1 MACLDRAAG
10 NADGEDKME
19 LKRSM
24 HARTARLLAMLAMA
38 LVCALVLVPS
48 AYADGA
54 VARIDETGSE
64 YNTFDEAV
72 AAAKNGETVT
82 LLADA
87 ETAGLNLSKDLTIDG
102 DGKALTFAGEGI
114 ALFGKALTFENVTV
128 SMTSVGSTPYAEW
141 KWMAVSASGGASITL
156 DNASLAMDGAKTAKN
171 THAIYFTGDNTLNLK
186 NGSSLTIENYPQDAL
201 EWDGG
206 SGKGYN
212 VNIEGDS
219 TYTSDHNRSGFTG
232 TFYATIDHSTV
243 NVVNSTGNGSNGSHF
258 NIKNGSTV
266 NFSRNG
272 SHGLSAGNLT
282 IDNSKV
288 TANNNGLTGITF
300 NGEGVFKAADVQV
313 TDTIGKDLKWGDII
327 YDGGIRLSPNAVLD
341 VDAASTISI
350 TGNKA
355 TGLFLDAGTSATFAK
370 DSNLVITGN
379 DASAENA
386 INKPKQDLAQM
397 GGGVVVRGGSN
408 LTLPTSAV
416 IDNNNAALAGD
427 DLYAEQGAKI
437 SFGETVE
444 GDTLTAFNGCGDAIT
459 GWFDDSKDARWCAHW
474 TDNTPWHVKA
484 VKAGSYETPIALK
497 AAHGVTAAHAEIS
510 GTKVL
515 KGADFA
521 EGDFE
526 FTLSQNDDVI
536 SRVKNAAD
544 GSFTF
549 GESAF
554 DVTADDIMDTDNH
567 KVSYTLDVAEVKGN
581 KANVTYDT
589 SVKKVV
595 VTAVPEDDHVKL
607 TYQVDGKDVEDL
619 ASALVFTNTYT
630 KPAEPAT
637 PSEPKKPGKATKQG
651 LPKTGD
657 ASLAAPVAFALA
669 AVAACGAGV
678 VMRRRA

>member
-1 MACLDRAAG
+1 
-10 NADGEDKME
+10 ME

-24 HARTARLLAMLAMA
+24 RARAARLVAMFAMA

-54 VARIDETGSE
+54 VACIGEKE

-72 AAAKNGETVT
+72 ADAKNGETVT

-102 DGKALTFAGEGI
+102 GGNALNFTDKGIALWGKALTF
-114 ALFGKALTFENVTV
+114 KNVTV

-141 KWMAVSASGGASITL
+141 KSMTVCANKDASLTL
-156 DNASLAMDGAKTAKN
+156 DGATLTMDGTDAGSV
-171 THAIYFTGDNTLNLK
+171 HGIYFCGNNKLNLK
-186 NGSSLTIENYPQDAL
+186 NASNLTIKNYKQDAL

-206 SGKGYN
+206 NGYYI
-212 VNIEGDS
+212 NIEGGS
-219 TYTSDHNRSGFTG
+219 TYTSDHCRSGIVG
-232 TFYATIDHSTV
+232 TFDITVDNSKV

-266 NFSRNG
+266 DFSGNG
-272 SHGLSAGNLT
+272 SHGLSAGDLT
-282 IDNSKV
+282 IDNSTV
-288 TANNNGLTGITF
+288 TAKDNALTGIIFTGK
-300 NGEGVFKAADVQV
+300 GEFKSANVQISG
-313 TDTIGKDLKWGDII
+313 TKGTSYWNAGM
-327 YDGGIRLSPNAVLD
+327 RLMKPKGELLSHATLN
-341 VDAASTISI
+341 VDAASTVSI
-350 TGNKA
+350 TDNKV
-355 TGLFLDAGTSATFAK
+355 TGLFLDAGAQATFVEGAK
-370 DSNLVITGN
+370 LTITGN
-379 DASAENA
+379 DASQENCSTKKDA
-386 INKPKQDLAQM
+386 AQM
-397 GGGVVVRGGSN
+397 GGGVMVRSKAS
-408 LTLPTSAV
+408 LSLPASAK
-416 IDNNNAALAGD
+416 IDNNHAALAGD
-427 DLYAEQGAKI
+427 DLCAEQGAKI
-437 SFGETVE
+437 SFGKTVE

-474 TDNTPWHVKA
+474 TDNTPWHVDA
-484 VKAGSYETPIALK
+484 VEARSYETPVALK

-515 KGADFA
+515 KGAQLA

-536 SRVKNAAD
+536 SRAKNAAD

-567 KVSYTLDVAEVKGN
+567 KVSYTLDVAEVKDN

-607 TYQVDGKDVEDL
+607 AYSVDGKDVADL

-630 KPAEPAT
+630 KPAEP
-637 PSEPKKPGKATKQG
+637 SEPKTPGTSTKQN

-657 ASLAAPVAFALA
+657 ASLAAPVAFIIAA
-669 AVAACGAGV
+669 AVACGAGV
-678 VMRRRA
+678 VMRRRG

>member
-1 MACLDRAAG
+1 
-10 NADGEDKME
+10 ME
-19 LKRSM
+19 LKRSI
-24 HARTARLLAMLAMA
+24 RTRATRLVAMFAMA
-38 LVCALVLVPS
+38 LVCTLVVAPS

-102 DGKALTFAGEGI
+102 GGNALKFTDKGIALWGKALTF
-114 ALFGKALTFENVTV
+114 KNVTV
-128 SMTSVGSTPYAEW
+128 SMIGIGSTPYTAEW
-141 KWMAVSASGGASITL
+141 NWMSVGASKDASLTL
-156 DNASLAMDGAKTAKN
+156 DGATLTMDGTGTPRGQSQ
-171 THAIYFTGDNTLNLK
+171 THAIYFCSNNKLNLK
-186 NGSSLTIENYPQDAL
+186 NGSSLTIKNYSQDAL

-206 SGKGYN
+206 DGGYN
-212 VNIEGDS
+212 VNIEGGS
-219 TYTSDHNRSGFTG
+219 TYTSDHCRSGFAG
-232 TFYATIDHSTV
+232 TFVVTVDNSKV

-258 NIKNGSTV
+258 NIKNDSTV
-266 NFSRNG
+266 DFSGNG
-272 SHGLSAGNLT
+272 GHGLSAGDLT
-282 IDNSKV
+282 IDHSTV
-288 TANNNGLTGITF
+288 TANNNAYNGIIFTGK
-300 NGEGVFKAADVQV
+300 GEFKSANVQISR
-313 TDTIGKDLKWGDII
+313 TKGALYWNAGMRLLKPKDES
-327 YDGGIRLSPNAVLD
+327 LSHATLN
-341 VDAASTISI
+341 VDAASTVSI
-350 TGNKA
+350 TENKV
-355 TGLFLDAGTSATFAK
+355 TGLFLDAGAQATFVEGAK
-370 DSNLVITGN
+370 LTITGN
-379 DASAENA
+379 DASQENCSTKKDA
-386 INKPKQDLAQM
+386 AQM
-397 GGGVVVRGGSN
+397 GGGVMVRSKAS
-408 LTLPTSAV
+408 LSLPASAR
-416 IDNNNAALAGD
+416 IDNNHAALAGD
-427 DLYAEQGAKI
+427 DLCAEQGAKI
-437 SFGETVE
+437 SFGKTVE

-474 TDNTPWHVKA
+474 TDNTPWHVDA
-484 VKAGSYETPIALK
+484 VEARSYETPVALK

-515 KGADFA
+515 KGAQLA

-536 SRVKNAAD
+536 SHAKNAAD
-544 GSFTF
+544 GSFAF

-567 KVSYTLDVAEVKGN
+567 KVTYTLDVAEVKGN

-630 KPAEPAT
+630 KPAEPTT
-637 PSEPKKPGKATKQG
+637 PSEPKKPGKTTKQG

-669 AVAACGAGV
+669 AAAACGVGV
-678 VMRRRA
+678 VMRRRG

>member
-1 MACLDRAAG
+1 
-10 NADGEDKME
+10 ME
-19 LKRSM
+19 LKRSIR
-24 HARTARLLAMLAMA
+24 ARAARLVAMFAMA

-102 DGKALTFAGEGI
+102 GGNALKFTDKGIALWGKALTF
-114 ALFGKALTFENVTV
+114 KNVTV
-128 SMTSVGSTPYAEW
+128 SMIGIGSTPYTAEW
-141 KWMAVSASGGASITL
+141 NWMSVGASKDASLTL
-156 DNASLAMDGAKTAKN
+156 DGATLTMDGTGTPRGQSQ
-171 THAIYFTGDNTLNLK
+171 THAIYFCSNNKLNLK
-186 NGSSLTIENYPQDAL
+186 NGSSLTIKNYSQDAL

-206 SGKGYN
+206 DGGYN
-212 VNIEGDS
+212 VNIEGGS
-219 TYTSDHNRSGFTG
+219 TYTSDHCRSGFAG
-232 TFYATIDHSTV
+232 TFVVTVDNSKV

-258 NIKNGSTV
+258 NIKNDSTV
-266 NFSRNG
+266 DFSGNG
-272 SHGLSAGNLT
+272 GHGLSAGDLT
-282 IDNSKV
+282 IDHSTV
-288 TANNNGLTGITF
+288 TANNNAYNGIIFTGK
-300 NGEGVFKAADVQV
+300 GEFKSANVQISR
-313 TDTIGKDLKWGDII
+313 TKGALYWNAGMRLLKPKDES
-327 YDGGIRLSPNAVLD
+327 LSHATLN
-341 VDAASTISI
+341 VDAASTVSI
-350 TGNKA
+350 TENKV
-355 TGLFLDAGTSATFAK
+355 TGLFLDAGAQATFAEGAK
-370 DSNLVITGN
+370 LTITGN
-379 DASAENA
+379 DASQENCSTKKDA
-386 INKPKQDLAQM
+386 AQM
-397 GGGVVVRGGSN
+397 GGGVMVRSKAS
-408 LTLPTSAV
+408 LSLPASAR
-416 IDNNNAALAGD
+416 IDNNHAALAGD
-427 DLYAEQGAKI
+427 DLCAEQGAKI
-437 SFGETVE
+437 SFGKTVE

-484 VKAGSYETPIALK
+484 VEADSYKTPITLETTIALK

-515 KGADFA
+515 KGAELA

-536 SRVKNAAD
+536 SHAKNAAD

-607 TYQVDGKDVEDL
+607 TYSVDGKDVEDL

-630 KPAEPAT
+630 KPAEP
-637 PSEPKKPGKATKQG
+637 SEPKTPGTSTKQN

-657 ASLAAPVAFALA
+657 ASLAAPVACALA
-669 AVAACGAGV
+669 AAVACGAGV
-678 VMRRRA
+678 VMRRRG

>member
-1 MACLDRAAG
+1 
-10 NADGEDKME
+10 ME
-19 LKRSM
+19 LKRSIR
-24 HARTARLLAMLAMA
+24 ARAARLVAMFAMA

-54 VARIDETGSE
+54 VACIGEKE

-72 AAAKNGETVT
+72 ADAKNGETVT

-87 ETAGLNLSKDLTIDG
+87 ETTGLNLSKDLTIDG
-102 DGKALTFAGEGI
+102 DGHALTFAAEGI

-212 VNIEGDS
+212 VNIEGNS

-266 NFSRNG
+266 DFSRNG
-272 SHGLSAGNLT
+272 SHGLSAGNLA
-282 IDNSKV
+282 IDSSTV

-300 NGEGVFKAADVQV
+300 NGKGVFKAADVRV

-327 YDGGIRLSPNAVLD
+327 YDGGIRLSPNAKLD

-355 TGLFLDAGTSATFAK
+355 TGLFLDADTSATFAA
-370 DSNLVITGN
+370 DSNLMITGN

-408 LTLPTSAV
+408 LTLPTFAV

-437 SFGETVE
+437 SFGKTIE
-444 GDTLTAFNGCGDAIT
+444 GDTLTDFNGCGDAIT

-474 TDNTPWHVKA
+474 TDNTPWHVDAVEAGPYEKTPVALKA
-484 VKAGSYETPIALK
+484 PIALK

-515 KGADFA
+515 KGAQLA

-536 SRVKNAAD
+536 SHVKNAAD

-607 TYQVDGKDVEDL
+607 TYSVDGKDVEDL

-630 KPAEPAT
+630 KPAEP
-637 PSEPKKPGKATKQG
+637 SEPKTPGTSTKQN

-657 ASLAAPVAFALA
+657 ASLAAPVAFILTA
-669 AVAACGAGV
+669 AVACGAGA
-678 VMRRRA
+678 VMRRRG

>member
-1 MACLDRAAG
+1 
-10 NADGEDKME
+10 ME
-19 LKRSM
+19 LKRSIR
-24 HARTARLLAMLAMA
+24 ARAARLVAMFAMA
-38 LVCALVLVPS
+38 LVCALVMVPS

-54 VARIDETGSE
+54 VARIGERE

-102 DGKALTFAGEGI
+102 AGHALNFTDKGIALWGKALTF
-114 ALFGKALTFENVTV
+114 KNVTV
-128 SMTSVGSTPYAEW
+128 SMTGIGSTPYTAEW
-141 KWMAVSASGGASITL
+141 NWMAVCASKDASLTL
-156 DNASLAMDGAKTAKN
+156 DGATLTMDGTGTPRGQKQ
-171 THAIYFTGDNTLNLK
+171 THAIYFCSNNKLNLK
-186 NGSSLTIENYPQDAL
+186 NRSRLTIKNYSQDAL

-206 SGKGYN
+206 DGGYN

-219 TYTSDHNRSGFTG
+219 TYTSDHCRSGFTG
-232 TFYATIDHSTV
+232 TFVVTVDNSKV

-258 NIKNGSTV
+258 DIKNGSTV
-266 NFSRNG
+266 DFSGNG

-282 IDNSKV
+282 INNSTV
-288 TANNNGLTGITF
+288 TAKNNALTGIIFTGK
-300 NGEGVFKAADVQV
+300 GEFKSASVQISGTKGASYWNAGMRLFKA
-313 TDTIGKDLKWGDII
+313 
-327 YDGGIRLSPNAVLD
+327 NAKLD
-341 VDAASTISI
+341 VDDASIVSI
-350 TGNKA
+350 TGNKV
-355 TGLFLDAGTSATFAK
+355 TGLYLDGGSHATFAEGAK
-370 DSNLVITGN
+370 LTITGN
-379 DASAENA
+379 DASQENCST
-386 INKPKQDLAQM
+386 KKDFAQM
-397 GGGVVVRGGSN
+397 GGGVMVRSN
-408 LTLPTSAV
+408 ANLSLPASAR
-416 IDNNNAALAGD
+416 IDNNHAALAGD
-427 DLYAEQGAKI
+427 DLCAEQGAKI
-437 SFGETVE
+437 SFGKTVE

-474 TDNTPWHVKA
+474 TDNTPWHVDA
-484 VKAGSYETPIALK
+484 VEARSYETPVALK

-515 KGADFA
+515 KGADLA
-521 EGDFE
+521 EGEFE

-544 GSFTF
+544 GTF
-549 GESAF
+549 AFDESAF

-581 KANVTYDT
+581 KANVTYDA

-607 TYQVDGKDVEDL
+607 TYSVDGKDVEDL

-630 KPAEPAT
+630 KPAEP
-637 PSEPKKPGKATKQG
+637 SEPKTPGTSTKQN

-657 ASLAAPVAFALA
+657 ASLAAPVAFILA
-669 AVAACGAGV
+669 AAAACGAGV
-678 VMRRRA
+678 VMRRRG

>member
-1 MACLDRAAG
+1 
-10 NADGEDKME
+10 ME
-19 LKRSM
+19 LKRSIR
-24 HARTARLLAMLAMA
+24 ARAARLVAMFAMA

-54 VARIDETGSE
+54 VACIGEKE

-82 LLADA
+82 LLADT
-87 ETAGLNLSKDLTIDG
+87 ETAGLNLDKDLTIDG
-102 DGKALTFAGEGI
+102 NSHGNNHALKFADKGI
-114 ALFGKALTFENVTV
+114 ALWGHALVLKNVNA
-128 SMTSVGSTPYAEW
+128 SMTDIGSTPYTAEW
-141 KWMAVSASGGASITL
+141 NWMAVGASGGASITL
-156 DNASLAMDGAKTAKN
+156 DNASLAMDGAKTASG
-171 THAIYFTGDNTLNLK
+171 THAIYFTGDNKLNLK
-186 NGSSLTIENYPQDAL
+186 NGSNLSIKNYPQDAL

-206 SGKGYN
+206 SGYN
-212 VNIEGDS
+212 VNIEGNS
-219 TYTSDHNRSGFTG
+219 TYTSDHCRSGFTG
-232 TFYATIDHSTV
+232 TFHATIDHSTV

-266 NFSRNG
+266 DFSGNG

-282 IDNSKV
+282 IDNSTV
-288 TANNNGLTGITF
+288 TAKDNALTGIIFTGK
-300 NGEGVFKAADVQV
+300 GEFKSANVQISG
-313 TDTIGKDLKWGDII
+313 TKGTSYWNAGMRLLKA
-327 YDGGIRLSPNAVLD
+327 NASLD
-341 VDAASTISI
+341 VDAASTVSI
-350 TGNKA
+350 TGNKV
-355 TGLFLDAGTSATFAK
+355 TGLYLDGGSHATFAEGAK
-370 DSNLVITGN
+370 LAITGN
-379 DASAENA
+379 DASQENCST
-386 INKPKQDLAQM
+386 KKDFAQM
-397 GGGVVVRGGSN
+397 GGGVMVRSN
-408 LTLPTSAV
+408 ANLSLPASAR
-416 IDNNNAALAGD
+416 IDNNHAALAGD
-427 DLYAEQGAKI
+427 DLCAEQGATI
-437 SFGETVE
+437 SFGKTVE
-444 GDTLTAFNGCGDAIT
+444 GDTLTDFNGCGDAIT
-459 GWFDDSKDARWCAHW
+459 GWFDDSEDARWCAHW
-474 TDNTPWHVKA
+474 TDNTPWHVDA
-484 VKAGSYETPIALK
+484 VKAGTYEKHETPVALK

-515 KGADFA
+515 KGADLA

-544 GSFTF
+544 GSFAF

-567 KVSYTLDVAEVKGN
+567 KVSYMLDVAEVKGT

-630 KPAEPAT
+630 KPAEPTT

-657 ASLAAPVAFALA
+657 VSLAAPVAFALA
-669 AVAACGAGV
+669 AAAACGVGV
-678 VMRRRA
+678 VMRRRG

>member
-1 MACLDRAAG
+1 
-10 NADGEDKME
+10 ME
-19 LKRSM
+19 LKRSIR
-24 HARTARLLAMLAMA
+24 ARAARLVAMFAMA

-102 DGKALTFAGEGI
+102 GGNALKFTDKGIALWGKALTF
-114 ALFGKALTFENVTV
+114 KNVTV
-128 SMTSVGSTPYAEW
+128 SMIGIGSTPYTAEW
-141 KWMAVSASGGASITL
+141 NWMSVGASKDASLTL
-156 DNASLAMDGAKTAKN
+156 DGATLTMDGTDTPRGQSQ
-171 THAIYFTGDNTLNLK
+171 THAIYFCSNNKLNLK
-186 NGSSLTIENYPQDAL
+186 NGSSLTIKNYSQDAL

-206 SGKGYN
+206 DGGYN
-212 VNIEGDS
+212 VNIETGS
-219 TYTSDHNRSGFTG
+219 TYTSDHCRSGFTG
-232 TFYATIDHSTV
+232 TFVVTVDKSKV

-258 NIKNGSTV
+258 NIKNDSTV
-266 NFSRNG
+266 DFSGNG

-282 IDNSKV
+282 IDNSTV
-288 TANNNGLTGITF
+288 TAKDNALTGIIFTGK
-300 NGEGVFKAADVQV
+300 GEFKSANVQISG
-313 TDTIGKDLKWGDII
+313 TKGTSYWNAGM
-327 YDGGIRLSPNAVLD
+327 RLMKANASLD
-341 VDAASTISI
+341 VDAASTVSI
-350 TGNKA
+350 TDNKV
-355 TGLFLDAGTSATFAK
+355 TGLYLDGGSYATFAEGAK
-370 DSNLVITGN
+370 LGITGN
-379 DASAENA
+379 DASQENCST
-386 INKPKQDLAQM
+386 KKDFAQM
-397 GGGVVVRGGSN
+397 GGGVMVRSN
-408 LTLPTSAV
+408 ASLSLPASAR
-416 IDNNNAALAGD
+416 IDNNHAALAGD
-427 DLYAEQGAKI
+427 DLCAEQGAKI
-437 SFGETVE
+437 SFGKTVE
-444 GDTLTAFNGCGDAIT
+444 GDTLTAFNGCGDAVT
-459 GWFDDSKDARWCAHW
+459 GWFDDSKGARWCAHW

-484 VKAGSYETPIALK
+484 VKAGTYETPVALK

-515 KGADFA
+515 KGADLA

-536 SRVKNAAD
+536 SRAKNAAD

-607 TYQVDGKDVEDL
+607 TYSVDGKDVEDL

-630 KPAEPAT
+630 KPAEP
-637 PSEPKKPGKATKQG
+637 SEPKTPGTSTKQN

-657 ASLAAPVAFALA
+657 VSLAAPVAFILA
-669 AVAACGAGV
+669 AAVACGAGV
-678 VMRRRA
+678 VMRRRG

>member
-1 MACLDRAAG
+1 
-10 NADGEDKME
+10 ME
-19 LKRSM
+19 LKRSIR
-24 HARTARLLAMLAMA
+24 ARAARLVAMFAMA
-38 LVCALVLVPS
+38 LICALVLVPS

-54 VARIDETGSE
+54 VARIGETE

-102 DGKALTFAGEGI
+102 GGNALKFTDKGI
-114 ALFGKALTFENVTV
+114 ALWGHALVLKNVNA
-128 SMTSVGSTPYAEW
+128 SMTGIGSTPYTAEW
-141 KWMAVSASGGASITL
+141 NWMAVGASKGASLTL
-156 DNASLAMDGAKTAKN
+156 DGATLSMDGTGAGN
-171 THAIYFTGDNTLNLK
+171 VHAIYFCSNNKLNLK
-186 NGSSLTIENYPQDAL
+186 NGSNLTIKNYKQDAL

-206 SGKGYN
+206 DGGYN
-212 VNIEGDS
+212 VNIETGS
-219 TYTSDHNRSGFTG
+219 TYTSDHCRSGFTG
-232 TFYATIDHSTV
+232 TFVVTVDKSKV

-266 NFSRNG
+266 DFSGNG
-272 SHGLSAGNLT
+272 GHGLSAGDLT
-282 IDNSKV
+282 IDRSTV
-288 TANNNGLTGITF
+288 TANDNAYNGIIFTGK
-300 NGEGVFKAADVQV
+300 GEFKSANVQISG
-313 TDTIGKDLKWGDII
+313 TKGALYWNAGMRLLKA
-327 YDGGIRLSPNAVLD
+327 NASLD
-341 VDAASTISI
+341 VDAASTVSI
-350 TGNKA
+350 TGNKV
-355 TGLFLDAGTSATFAK
+355 TGLYLDGGSYATFAGGAK
-370 DSNLVITGN
+370 LTITGN
-379 DASAENA
+379 DASQENCSTKKDA
-386 INKPKQDLAQM
+386 AQM
-397 GGGVVVRGGSN
+397 GGGVMVRSN
-408 LTLPTSAV
+408 ASLSLPASAK
-416 IDNNNAALAGD
+416 IDNNHAALAGD
-427 DLYAEQGAKI
+427 DLCAEQGATI
-437 SFGETVE
+437 SFGKTVE

-459 GWFDDSKDARWCAHW
+459 GWFDDSEDARWCAHW

-484 VKAGSYETPIALK
+484 VEADSYKTPITLETTIALK

-515 KGADFA
+515 KGAQLA

-536 SRVKNAAD
+536 SRTKNAAD

-554 DVTADDIMDTDNH
+554 DVTADDIMDADNH

-581 KANVTYDT
+581 KANVTYDA

-607 TYQVDGKDVEDL
+607 TYSVDGKDVEDL

-630 KPAEPAT
+630 KPAEP
-637 PSEPKKPGKATKQG
+637 SEPKTPGTSTKQN

-657 ASLAAPVAFALA
+657 ASLAAPVAFILA
-669 AVAACGAGV
+669 AAVACGAGV
-678 VMRRRA
+678 VMRRRG

>member
-1 MACLDRAAG
+1 
-10 NADGEDKME
+10 ME
-19 LKRSM
+19 LKRSIR
-24 HARTARLLAMLAMA
+24 ARAARLVAMFAMA

-72 AAAKNGETVT
+72 VAAKNGETVT

-102 DGKALTFAGEGI
+102 GGNALKFTDKGIALWGKALTF
-114 ALFGKALTFENVTV
+114 KNVTV
-128 SMTSVGSTPYAEW
+128 SMIGIGSTPYTAEW
-141 KWMAVSASGGASITL
+141 NWMSVGASKDASLTL
-156 DNASLAMDGAKTAKN
+156 DGATLTMDGTGTPRGQSQ
-171 THAIYFTGDNTLNLK
+171 THAIYFCSNNKLNLK
-186 NGSSLTIENYPQDAL
+186 NGSSLTIKNYSQDAL

-206 SGKGYN
+206 DGGYN
-212 VNIEGDS
+212 VNIEGGS
-219 TYTSDHNRSGFTG
+219 TYTSDHCRSGFAG
-232 TFYATIDHSTV
+232 TFVVTVDNSKV

-258 NIKNGSTV
+258 NIKNDSTV
-266 NFSRNG
+266 DFSGNG
-272 SHGLSAGNLT
+272 GHGLSAGDLT
-282 IDNSKV
+282 IDHSTV
-288 TANNNGLTGITF
+288 TANNNAYNGIIFTGK
-300 NGEGVFKAADVQV
+300 GEFKSANVQISR
-313 TDTIGKDLKWGDII
+313 TKGALYWNAGMRLLKPKDES
-327 YDGGIRLSPNAVLD
+327 LSHATLN
-341 VDAASTISI
+341 VDAASTVSI
-350 TGNKA
+350 TENKV
-355 TGLFLDAGTSATFAK
+355 TGLFLDAGAQATFAEGVK
-370 DSNLVITGN
+370 LTITGN
-379 DASAENA
+379 DASQENCSTKKDA
-386 INKPKQDLAQM
+386 AQM
-397 GGGVVVRGGSN
+397 GGGVMVRSKAS
-408 LTLPTSAV
+408 LSLPASAR
-416 IDNNNAALAGD
+416 IDNNHAALAGD
-427 DLYAEQGAKI
+427 DLCAEQGAKI
-437 SFGETVE
+437 SFGKTVE

-474 TDNTPWHVKA
+474 TDNTPWHVDA
-484 VKAGSYETPIALK
+484 VEARSYETPVALK
-497 AAHGVTAAHAEIS
+497 AAHGVTAAHAEIA

-515 KGADFA
+515 KGAQLA

-536 SRVKNAAD
+536 SHAKNAAD

-554 DVTADDIMDTDNH
+554 DVTADDIMDADNH

-607 TYQVDGKDVEDL
+607 TYSVDGKDVEDL

-630 KPAEPAT
+630 KPAEP
-637 PSEPKKPGKATKQG
+637 SEPKTPGTSTKQN

-657 ASLAAPVAFALA
+657 ASLAAPVAFILA
-669 AVAACGAGV
+669 AAVACGAGV
-678 VMRRRA
+678 VMRRRG

>member
-1 MACLDRAAG
+1 
-10 NADGEDKME
+10 ME
-19 LKRSM
+19 LKRSIR
-24 HARTARLLAMLAMA
+24 ARAARLVAMFAMA

-102 DGKALTFAGEGI
+102 GGNALKFSDKGI
-114 ALFGKALTFENVTV
+114 ALWGHALVLKNVNA
-128 SMTSVGSTPYAEW
+128 SMVGIGSTPYTAEW
-141 KWMAVSASGGASITL
+141 NWMAVCASKDASLTL
-156 DNASLAMDGAKTAKN
+156 DGATLSMDGTGAGN
-171 THAIYFTGDNTLNLK
+171 VHAIYFCSNNKLNLK
-186 NGSSLTIENYPQDAL
+186 NGSNLTIKNYKQDAL

-206 SGKGYN
+206 DGGYN
-212 VNIEGDS
+212 VNIETGS
-219 TYTSDHNRSGFTG
+219 TYTSDHCRSGFTG
-232 TFYATIDHSTV
+232 TFVVTVDNSKV

-258 NIKNGSTV
+258 NIKNDSTV
-266 NFSRNG
+266 DFSGNG

-282 IDNSKV
+282 IDNSTV
-288 TANNNGLTGITF
+288 TAKDNALTGIIFTGK
-300 NGEGVFKAADVQV
+300 GEFKSANVQISG
-313 TDTIGKDLKWGDII
+313 TKGTSYWNAGMRLLKA
-327 YDGGIRLSPNAVLD
+327 NASLD
-341 VDAASTISI
+341 VDAASTVSI
-350 TGNKA
+350 TGNKV
-355 TGLFLDAGTSATFAK
+355 TGLYLDGGSHATFAEGAK
-370 DSNLVITGN
+370 LTITGN
-379 DASAENA
+379 DASQENCST
-386 INKPKQDLAQM
+386 KKDFAQM
-397 GGGVVVRGGSN
+397 GGGVMVRSHAS
-408 LTLPTSAV
+408 LSLPASAR
-416 IDNNNAALAGD
+416 IDNNHAALAGD
-427 DLYAEQGAKI
+427 DLCAEQDATI
-437 SFGETVE
+437 SFGKTVE

-474 TDNTPWHVKA
+474 TDNTPWHVGA
-484 VKAGSYETPIALK
+484 VEADSYKTPITLETTIALK

-515 KGADFA
+515 KGAELA

-536 SRVKNAAD
+536 SRAKNAAD

-607 TYQVDGKDVEDL
+607 TYSVDGKDVEDL

-630 KPAEPAT
+630 KPAEP
-637 PSEPKKPGKATKQG
+637 SEPKTPGTSTKQN

-657 ASLAAPVAFALA
+657 VSLAAPVACALA
-669 AVAACGAGV
+669 AVVACGASV
-678 VMRRRA
+678 VMRRRG

>member
-1 MACLDRAAG
+1 
-10 NADGEDKME
+10 ME
-19 LKRSM
+19 PKRSI
-24 HARTARLLAMLAMA
+24 RTRAVRLVAMFAMA

-72 AAAKNGETVT
+72 ADAKNGETVT

-87 ETAGLNLSKDLTIDG
+87 ETTGLNLSKDLTIDG
-102 DGKALTFAGEGI
+102 DGHALKFTDKGI
-114 ALFGKALTFENVTV
+114 ALWGKALVLKNVNA

-141 KWMAVSASGGASITL
+141 KSMTVCANKDASLTL
-156 DNASLAMDGAKTAKN
+156 DGATLTMDGTDAGSV
-171 THAIYFTGDNTLNLK
+171 HGIYFCGNNKLNLK
-186 NGSSLTIENYPQDAL
+186 NASNLTIKNYKQDAL

-206 SGKGYN
+206 NGYYI
-212 VNIEGDS
+212 NIEGGS
-219 TYTSDHNRSGFTG
+219 TYTSDHCRSGIVG
-232 TFYATIDHSTV
+232 TFDITVDNSKV

-266 NFSRNG
+266 DFSGNG

-282 IDNSKV
+282 IDNSTV
-288 TANNNGLTGITF
+288 TAKNNALTGIIFTGK
-300 NGEGVFKAADVQV
+300 GEFKSANVQISG
-313 TDTIGKDLKWGDII
+313 TKGTSYWNAGM
-327 YDGGIRLSPNAVLD
+327 RLMKPRGESLSHATLN
-341 VDAASTISI
+341 VDAASTVSI
-350 TGNKA
+350 TDNKV
-355 TGLFLDAGTSATFAK
+355 TGLFLDAGAQATFVDGAK
-370 DSNLVITGN
+370 LTITGN
-379 DASAENA
+379 DASQENCS
-386 INKPKQDLAQM
+386 IPMDTAQM
-397 GGGVVVRGGSN
+397 GGGVMVRSN
-408 LTLPTSAV
+408 ASLSLPASAK
-416 IDNNNAALAGD
+416 IDNNHAALAGD
-427 DLYAEQGAKI
+427 DLCAEKGATV
-437 SFGETVE
+437 SFGKTVE
-444 GDTLTAFNGCGDAIT
+444 GDTLTDFNGCGDAIT

-474 TDNTPWHVKA
+474 TDNTPWHVDAVEAGPYEKTPVALKA
-484 VKAGSYETPIALK
+484 PIALK

-515 KGADFA
+515 KGAQLA

-536 SRVKNAAD
+536 SHVKNAAD

-607 TYQVDGKDVEDL
+607 TYSVDGKDVEDL

-630 KPAEPAT
+630 KPAEP
-637 PSEPKKPGKATKQG
+637 SEPKTPGTSTKQN

-657 ASLAAPVAFALA
+657 ASLAAPVAFILTA
-669 AVAACGAGV
+669 AVACGAGA
-678 VMRRRA
+678 VMRRRG

>member
-1 MACLDRAAG
+1 
-10 NADGEDKME
+10 ME
-19 LKRSM
+19 LKRSI
-24 HARTARLLAMLAMA
+24 RTRAARLVAMFAMA

-54 VARIDETGSE
+54 VARIGERE

-102 DGKALTFAGEGI
+102 GDGHALNFTDKGI
-114 ALFGKALTFENVTV
+114 ALWGHALVLKNVNA
-128 SMTSVGSTPYAEW
+128 SMTGIGSTPYTAEW
-141 KWMAVSASGGASITL
+141 KWMAVGVSGGASITL
-156 DNASLAMDGAKTAKN
+156 DNASLAMDGAKTASG
-171 THAIYFTGDNTLNLK
+171 THAIYFTGDNKLNLK
-186 NGSSLTIENYPQDAL
+186 NGSNLSIKNYPQDAL

-206 SGKGYN
+206 SGYN
-212 VNIEGDS
+212 VNIEGNS

-232 TFYATIDHSTV
+232 TFHATIDHSTV

-266 NFSRNG
+266 DFSGNG

-282 IDNSKV
+282 IDNSTV
-288 TANNNGLTGITF
+288 TAKDNALTGIIFTGK
-300 NGEGVFKAADVQV
+300 GEFKSANVQISG
-313 TDTIGKDLKWGDII
+313 TKGTSYWNAGM
-327 YDGGIRLSPNAVLD
+327 RLMKANASLD
-341 VDAASTISI
+341 VDAASTVSI
-350 TGNKA
+350 TGNKV
-355 TGLFLDAGTSATFAK
+355 TGLYLDGGSHATFAEGAK
-370 DSNLVITGN
+370 LTITGN
-379 DASAENA
+379 DASQENCST
-386 INKPKQDLAQM
+386 KKDFAQM
-397 GGGVVVRGGSN
+397 GGGVMVRSN
-408 LTLPTSAV
+408 ANLSLPASAR
-416 IDNNNAALAGD
+416 IDNNHAALAGD
-427 DLYAEQGAKI
+427 DLCAEQGAKI
-437 SFGETVE
+437 SFGKTVE

-474 TDNTPWHVKA
+474 TDNTPWHVDA
-484 VKAGSYETPIALK
+484 VEARSYETPVALK

-515 KGADFA
+515 KGAQLA

-526 FTLSQNDDVI
+526 FTLSQDDDVI
-536 SRVKNAAD
+536 SHAKNAAD

-567 KVSYTLDVAEVKGN
+567 KVFYTLDVAEVKGN

-630 KPAEPAT
+630 KPAEPTT
-637 PSEPKKPGKATKQG
+637 PSEPKKPGKTTKQG

-669 AVAACGAGV
+669 AAAACGVGV
-678 VMRRRA
+678 VMRRRG

>member
-1 MACLDRAAG
+1 
-10 NADGEDKME
+10 ME
-19 LKRSM
+19 LKRSIR
-24 HARTARLLAMLAMA
+24 ARAARLVAMFAMA

-102 DGKALTFAGEGI
+102 GGNALKFTDKGIALWGKALTF
-114 ALFGKALTFENVTV
+114 KNVTV
-128 SMTSVGSTPYAEW
+128 SMIGIGSTPYTAEW
-141 KWMAVSASGGASITL
+141 NWMSVGASKDASLTL
-156 DNASLAMDGAKTAKN
+156 DGATLTMDGTGTPRGQSQ
-171 THAIYFTGDNTLNLK
+171 THAIYFCSNNKLNLK
-186 NGSSLTIENYPQDAL
+186 NGSSLTIKNYSQDAL

-206 SGKGYN
+206 DGGYN
-212 VNIEGDS
+212 VNIEGGS
-219 TYTSDHNRSGFTG
+219 TYTSDHCRSGFAG
-232 TFYATIDHSTV
+232 TFVVTVDNSKV

-258 NIKNGSTV
+258 NIKNDSTV
-266 NFSRNG
+266 DFSGNG
-272 SHGLSAGNLT
+272 GHGLSAGDLT
-282 IDNSKV
+282 IDHSTV
-288 TANNNGLTGITF
+288 TANNNAYNGIIFTGK
-300 NGEGVFKAADVQV
+300 GEFKSANVQISR
-313 TDTIGKDLKWGDII
+313 TKGALYWNAGMRLLKPKDES
-327 YDGGIRLSPNAVLD
+327 LSHATLN
-341 VDAASTISI
+341 VDAASTVSI
-350 TGNKA
+350 TENKV
-355 TGLFLDAGTSATFAK
+355 TGLFLDAGAQATFAEGAK
-370 DSNLVITGN
+370 LAITGN
-379 DASAENA
+379 DASQENCSTKKDA
-386 INKPKQDLAQM
+386 AQM
-397 GGGVVVRGGSN
+397 GGGVMVRSKAS
-408 LTLPTSAV
+408 LSLPASAR
-416 IDNNNAALAGD
+416 IDNNHAALAGD
-427 DLYAEQGAKI
+427 DLCAEQGAKI
-437 SFGETVE
+437 SFGKTVE

-474 TDNTPWHVKA
+474 TDNTPWHVDA
-484 VKAGSYETPIALK
+484 VEARSYETPVALK
-497 AAHGVTAAHAEIS
+497 AAHGVTAAHAEIA

-515 KGADFA
+515 KGAQLA

-536 SRVKNAAD
+536 SHAKNAAD

-554 DVTADDIMDTDNH
+554 DVTADDIMDADNH

-589 SVKKVV
+589 SVKKAV

-607 TYQVDGKDVEDL
+607 TYSVDGKDVEDL

-630 KPAEPAT
+630 KPAEP
-637 PSEPKKPGKATKQG
+637 SEPKTPGTSTKQN

-657 ASLAAPVAFALA
+657 ASLAAPVAFILA
-669 AVAACGAGV
+669 AAVACGAGV
-678 VMRRRA
+678 VMRRRG

>member
-1 MACLDRAAG
+1 
-10 NADGEDKME
+10 ME

-24 HARTARLLAMLAMA
+24 HARAARLVAMFAMA
-38 LVCALVLVPS
+38 LVCALVLAPS

-54 VARIDETGSE
+54 VARIGETE
-64 YNTFDEAV
+64 YSTFDEAV

-82 LLADA
+82 LCADA
-87 ETAGLNLSKDLTIDG
+87 KTAGLNLSKDLTIDG
-102 DGKALTFAGEGI
+102 DGHALDFTDKGI
-114 ALFGKALTFENVTV
+114 ALWGHALVLKKVNA
-128 SMTSVGSTPYAEW
+128 SMTGIGSTPYTAEW
-141 KWMAVSASGGASITL
+141 NWMAVCASKDASLTL
-156 DNASLAMDGAKTAKN
+156 DGATLSMDGTGAGN
-171 THAIYFTGDNTLNLK
+171 VHAIYFCSNNKLNLK
-186 NGSSLTIENYPQDAL
+186 NRSNLIIKNYKQDAL

-206 SGKGYN
+206 DGGYN
-212 VNIEGDS
+212 VNIEDDS
-219 TYTSDHNRSGFTG
+219 TYTSDHCRSGFTG
-232 TFYATIDHSTV
+232 TFVVTIDDSKV

-258 NIKNGSTV
+258 NIKNDSTV
-266 NFSRNG
+266 DFSGNG

-282 IDNSKV
+282 IDNSTV
-288 TANNNGLTGITF
+288 TARDNALTGIIFTGK
-300 NGEGVFKAADVQV
+300 GEFKSANVQISG
-313 TDTIGKDLKWGDII
+313 TKGTSYWNAGM
-327 YDGGIRLSPNAVLD
+327 RLMKANAKLD
-341 VDAASTISI
+341 VDAASTVSI
-350 TGNKA
+350 TENKV
-355 TGLFLDAGTSATFAK
+355 TGLFLDAGSHATFADGAK
-370 DSNLVITGN
+370 LTITGN
-379 DASAENA
+379 DASQENCSTKKDA
-386 INKPKQDLAQM
+386 AQM
-397 GGGVVVRGGSN
+397 GGGVMVRSN
-408 LTLPTSAV
+408 ASLVLPDSAK
-416 IDNNNAALAGD
+416 IDNNHAALAGD
-427 DLYAEQGAKI
+427 DLYAEQGATIK
-437 SFGETVE
+437 FGETVE

-474 TDNTPWHVKA
+474 TDSTPWHADA
-484 VKAGSYETPIALK
+484 VKAGSYETPVALK

-515 KGADFA
+515 KGADLA

-544 GSFTF
+544 GSFAF
-549 GESAF
+549 GES
-554 DVTADDIMDTDNH
+554 ADDIMDTDNH

-630 KPAEPAT
+630 KPAEPTT
-637 PSEPKKPGKATKQG
+637 PSEPKKPGKTTKQG

-669 AVAACGAGV
+669 AAAACGAGV
-678 VMRRRA
+678 VMRRRG